1 MKNIGIIT
9 GSLRKD
15 SYSRLVGE
23 YVKSLLQQNCEIIE
37 IGGLPFYNEDLDN
50 NDPPREWVDFRQKIK
65 SLDGVIFVTPEYNR
79 GIPAVLKNAVDVAS
93 RPHGSGAWTGK
104 PCGVISVTPGFLGAM
119 AASFQLRQVAV
130 CCGIPVMPNEMFI
143 GGVTAP
149 LDERVKTS
157 LVGYAQ
163 SFNNWLAKF

>member
-1 MKNIGIIT
+1 MKKIGIIT

-23 YVKSLLQQNCEIIE
+23 YVKSVIPQECEFVE
-37 IGGLPFYNEDLDN
+37 IGNLPFYNEDLDN
-50 NDPPREWVDFRQKIK
+50 DNPPREWVALRRKIMY
-65 SLDGVIFVTPEYNR
+65 LDGIIFVTPEYNR
-79 GIPAVLKNAVDVAS
+79 GIPAVLKNAIDVGS
-93 RPHGSGAWTGK
+93 RPHGAGIWVGK

-130 CCGIPVMPNEMFI
+130 CCGIPMMPNEMFI

-149 LDERVKTS
+149 LDERVKTA
-157 LVGYAQ
+157 LAGYAQ